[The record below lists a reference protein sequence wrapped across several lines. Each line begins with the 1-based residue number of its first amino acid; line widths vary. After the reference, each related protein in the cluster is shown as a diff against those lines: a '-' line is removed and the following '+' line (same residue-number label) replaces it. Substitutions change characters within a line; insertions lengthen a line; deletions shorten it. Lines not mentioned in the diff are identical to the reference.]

1 MARLQSSDWDGQLFD
16 CWIKGSQNL
25 FPFNVYFHGI
35 AVNIVPMC
43 WQHNKPQKVAC
54 FDILILWINLISTS
68 GGNQAII
75 LAKRCSV
82 MPNNVFV

>member
-1 MARLQSSDWDGQLFD
+1 
-16 CWIKGSQNL
+16 
-25 FPFNVYFHGI
+25 
-35 AVNIVPMC
+35 
-43 WQHNKPQKVAC
+43 
-54 FDILILWINLISTS
+54 LILWINLISTS